1 MFLNLTQWRRKREKN
16 VILTKEDGEN
26 CELVTVKEGA
36 QVRKQTKAWQTKLFC
51 NQPLFGGSVTGSDV
65 VRIESAQNDN
75 K

>member
-1 MFLNLTQWRRKREKN
+1 MTQWRRKGVKKI

-36 QVRKQTKAWQTKLFC
+36 QVREQTKAWQTKLFC
-51 NQPLFGGSVTGSDV
+51 NQPLFGGSVTGSVV
-65 VRIESAQNDN
+65 VRIESAQND